1 MTETLS
7 RTFAGDL
14 EVRAS
19 TDGRTVHGI
28 VVPYGQVARVSDGG
42 PAYDEMF
49 APGAFTRD
57 IQARNG
63 NFSRVK
69 LLMQHNSREP
79 IGVATVLREDAAG
92 LYGEFRVSDVS
103 AGNEALQLLR
113 DGVLDSFSV
122 GFRPVAHEKRA
133 GVTVR
138 TKASIRESSLVTFPA
153 YEGALVGGLRA
164 AFEGLSIEERFELLR
179 QYESGALPL
188 PVTTPDEDSDPAARS
203 IDDPASATPDATPS
217 LSFRH
222 LRKIAREK
230 GII

>member
-1 MTETLS
+1 MTDTLS
-7 RTFAGDL
+7 RAFVADI

-19 TDGRTVHGI
+19 ADGRTVHGI

-42 PAYDEMF
+42 PSYDEMF

-69 LLMQHNSREP
+69 LLMQHNSSQP
-79 IGVATVLREDAAG
+79 IGRATVLREDAAG
-92 LYGEFRVSDVS
+92 LYGEFRISDVE

-122 GFRPVAHEKRA
+122 GFRPISHEKRA

-153 YEGALVGGLRA
+153 YEGAAVGGLRA
-164 AFEGLSIEERFELLR
+164 AFEGLSVDERMELLR
-179 QYESGALPL
+179 QYEAGAIDLPAS
-188 PVTTPDEDSDPAARS
+188 TPDEDSDPAALHVE
-203 IDDPASATPDATPS
+203 DPASATPDAINH
-217 LSFRH
+217 FRH

>member
-1 MTETLS
+1 MTDTLS
-7 RTFAGDL
+7 RAFAGDI
-14 EVRAS
+14 EIRGDGS
-19 TDGRTVHGI
+19 GRTVHGI

-79 IGVATVLREDAAG
+79 IGVATALREDAAG
-92 LYGEFRVSDVS
+92 LYGEFRISDVP
-103 AGNEALQLLR
+103 AGNQAIQLLR

-122 GFRPVAHEKRA
+122 GFRPIDQEKRA
-133 GVTVR
+133 RVVVR

-153 YEGALVGGLRA
+153 YEGAMVGGLRA
-164 AFEGLSIEERFELLR
+164 ALEGLSIEERLELLR
-179 QYESGALPL
+179 LYDEATELAAA
-188 PVTTPDEDSDPAARS
+188 TPDGDSEQIARNVEDS
-203 IDDPASATPDATPS
+203 ASATPDAITR
-217 LSFRH
+217 FRH